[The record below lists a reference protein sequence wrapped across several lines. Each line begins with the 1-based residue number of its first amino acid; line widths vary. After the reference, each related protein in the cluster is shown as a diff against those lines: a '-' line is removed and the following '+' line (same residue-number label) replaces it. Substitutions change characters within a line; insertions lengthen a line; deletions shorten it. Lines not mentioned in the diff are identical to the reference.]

1 MFDISPGAS
10 FMPNAD
16 VHELMVIRI
25 VDDDEEL
32 LTSFRFLLEGEGWF
46 VRTYNSA
53 EAFLDHDNFKVSGCA
68 IVDIRMTG
76 MSGLEL
82 QDTLNAKGIRL
93 PLIFL
98 SGHGTVDNVVDTLQ
112 SGAVTFLSKPVTLD
126 KLKTAIDKAMER
138 ALEINS
144 QKNDARN
151 WQSLTSKEKEVAVL
165 VSRGLLNKQIAA
177 ELGIAERT
185 VQTHRTMVYRKLDA
199 RNNIEVYKILCKLG
213 IAR

>member
-1 MFDISPGAS
+1 MSQQ
-10 FMPNAD
+10 NL
-16 VHELMVIRI
+16 HEIMVIRI

-53 EAFLDHDNFKVSGCA
+53 ESFLEKDNFNVPGCV

-82 QDTLNAKGIRL
+82 QDVLNARGIKL

-98 SGHGTVDNVVDTLQ
+98 SGHGTVETVVDTLK
-112 SGAVTFLSKPVTLD
+112 SGAVTFLSKPPSLD
-126 KLKTAIDKAMER
+126 KLKEAIEN
-138 ALEINS
+138 ALKHAKEIDD
-144 QKNDARN
+144 QKEDFRN
-151 WQSLTSKEKEVAVL
+151 WQSLTSKEKEVARL
-165 VSRGLLNKQIAA
+165 VSEGLLNKQIAD

-185 VQTHRTMVYRKLDA
+185 DQTHRTMVYRKLDA
-199 RNNIEVYKILCKLG
+199 KNNIEVYKILSKLKVLS
-213 IAR
+213 